1 MKRILLIAGF
11 LTIMLQAT
19 DFACIISLPTD
30 YKDEK
35 GNLYKYSLVNHKDG
49 DGILIEYTLSETY
62 SSSEFFSSPET
73 LRYIRILTTFKD
85 DRVFFEINPVKS
97 RELLTFKCE
106 EKK

>member
-19 DFACIISLPTD
+19 DFACNISLPVD
-30 YKDEK
+30 YEDEK
-35 GNLYKYSLVNHKDG
+35 GGWYSYRTSKYERGIGLEFNL
-49 DGILIEYTLSETY
+49 TETY
-62 SSSEFFSSPET
+62 RFNGF
-73 LRYIRILTTFKD
+73 LRTEKTRRFIQILRTHQD
-85 DRVFFEINPVKS
+85 DRVFFEIKPVKS

>member
-19 DFACIISLPTD
+19 DFACTISLPVD
-30 YKDEK
+30 YEDEK
-35 GNLYKYSLVNHKDG
+35 GGWYSYHMSKYDRGIGLDFNLEESYRFNGFLVTEKTTRFMK
-49 DGILIEYTLSETY
+49 ILSIHQ
-62 SSSEFFSSPET
+62 
-73 LRYIRILTTFKD
+73 D